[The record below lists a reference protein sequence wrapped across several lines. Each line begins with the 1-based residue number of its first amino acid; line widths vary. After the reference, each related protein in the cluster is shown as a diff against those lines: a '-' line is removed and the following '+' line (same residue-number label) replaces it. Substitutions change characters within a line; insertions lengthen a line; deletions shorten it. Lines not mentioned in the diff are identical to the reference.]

1 MLKFHW
7 IKIGIATF
15 DEAKTL
21 TLTKC
26 ASDTMKK
33 IDCIEQLKHD
43 VPLRH
48 KQCVSGLGHTRW
60 ATCGG
65 KTDENAHPHT
75 DMKERIALIHNGTLD
90 HVEAM
95 RKDLQ
100 SKGIKLKSETDTELI
115 AQYIGLFLDE
125 GISLLDAVKRTLA
138 EKIVGT
144 WGLLVISKE
153 EPHKMI
159 VSRNGSP
166 ILIGLHSEAIFVAS
180 EVYKPN

>member
-1 MLKFHW
+1 M
-7 IKIGIATF
+7 
-15 DEAKTL
+15 
-21 TLTKC
+21 TKY
-26 ASDTMKK
+26 ASDSGKK
-33 IDCIEQLKHD
+33 IDCIEKLKQE

-48 KQCVSGLGHTRW
+48 KNCVSGLGHTRW

-65 KTDENAHPHT
+65 KTDENSHPHT

-100 SKGIKLKSETDTELI
+100 QQGIKLKSETDTELI
-115 AQYIGLFLDE
+115 AQYIGLFLDQ
-125 GISLLDAVKRTLA
+125 GATLLDAVKRTLA

-144 WGLLVISKE
+144 WGLLVIHKD

-166 ILIGLHSEAIFVAS
+166 ILVGLHHEAIFVAS
-180 EVYKPN
+180 EVKHINY